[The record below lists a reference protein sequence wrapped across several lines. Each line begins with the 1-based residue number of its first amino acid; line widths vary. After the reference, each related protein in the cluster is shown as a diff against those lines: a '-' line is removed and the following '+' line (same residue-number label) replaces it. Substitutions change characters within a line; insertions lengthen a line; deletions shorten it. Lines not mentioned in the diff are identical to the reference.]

1 MDRVG
6 FEPTTSAMLP
16 TCSHGKHKEEEK
28 KLNQKEHKC
37 KIKLSKKV
45 SLDDVLRVIN
55 AEANKGYYTS

>member
-1 MDRVG
+1 
-6 FEPTTSAMLP
+6 MLP

-37 KIKLSKKV
+37 KIKLPKKV